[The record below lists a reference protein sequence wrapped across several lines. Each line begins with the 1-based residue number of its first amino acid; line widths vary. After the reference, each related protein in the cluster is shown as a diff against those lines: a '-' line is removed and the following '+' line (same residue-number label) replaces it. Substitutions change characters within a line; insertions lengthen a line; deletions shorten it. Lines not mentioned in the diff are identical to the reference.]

1 MGYIATSSKEKFMA
15 GIRLMVAVVGSTMGP
30 YGKTVLECAGLG
42 ATKRRLIRD
51 GKETLNLIQPT
62 DPEEYE
68 PIARAKDVAA
78 AVVRRAGDSTSTATL
93 ILGNGYLEAE
103 KQYADN
109 LTVSRAGLSRAI
121 RVVKG
126 LVLEYLRSRVLSVV
140 RDDGSY
146 DMDKLRSVATVAAAG
161 DSVIG
166 TQIADMIGRIGAD
179 GSIKVEYHDAEH
191 VVSEVVPGYKAEGGV
206 YEIGQYNTRRG
217 LEVENARVCVVT
229 DESGIS
235 DWQKDVSPILA
246 AAKEFHPSP
255 LLIFCLHAEG
265 TAKATLL
272 NPMVQGPDGRPFRA
286 PVWVIRI
293 GNGGVDT
300 LADIAAVTGAK
311 MMGKTW
317 GNQVSKI
324 KSSDFGVA
332 KHVIATTE
340 SVTIMRSE
348 EVEGLDKY
356 VNALR
361 AAAEEKPERLEA
373 VNARIAAVMGS
384 VGVIKVPA
392 STQSTGHYY
401 QEVVDD
407 TWRATQAAIK
417 HGVLP
422 GGGWTLYSAAEF
434 PYDNLT
440 EEEFIA
446 LQVVGEG
453 LKSVAMQVYGNAGW
467 DDRVEDA
474 WRHMTNSSVLTMPD
488 GLIMGCFECGVIDSA
503 AAVMA
508 AVELS
513 LDELALWVGT
523 EYLLVRKND
532 GQ

>member
-1 MGYIATSSKEKFMA
+1 MGYIPTIDKTKFMN
-15 GIRLMVAVVGSTMGP
+15 GVRLMVAVVGSTMGP
-30 YGKTVLECAGLG
+30 YGKTVMECAGLG
-42 ATKRRLIRD
+42 AAKRRLIRD
-51 GKETLNLIQPT
+51 GKETLNLIQPS

-68 PIARAKDVAA
+68 PIARAKDVAS

-103 KQYADN
+103 KKYADN

-126 LVLEYLRSRVLSVV
+126 LVLDYLRSRVLSVV

-191 VVSEVVPGYKAEGGV
+191 VVSEVVPGYKADGGV
-206 YEIGQYNTRRG
+206 YELGQYNTPKG
-217 LEVENARVCVVT
+217 LQLGNARICVVT
-229 DESGIS
+229 DESGLS

-246 AAKEFHPSP
+246 AAKEFHPAP

-272 NPMVQGPDGRPFRA
+272 NPMVQGPDGRAFRA

-293 GNGGVDT
+293 GKGGVDT
-300 LADIAAVTGAK
+300 LADIAAVTGSK

-317 GNQVSKI
+317 GNAVSKI
-324 KSSDFGVA
+324 KSADFGVA

-340 SVTIMRSE
+340 SVTIERAE
-348 EVEGLDKY
+348 EVVGLDAY

-361 AAAEEKPERLEA
+361 AAIDEKPDRLEA

-434 PYDNLT
+434 PYQDLT
-440 EEEFIA
+440 EEQIVA
-446 LQVVGEG
+446 AQIVGEG
-453 LKSVAMQVYGNAGW
+453 LKSVALQVYGNAGW
-467 DDRVEDA
+467 DEQVVDA
-474 WRHMTNSSVLTMPD
+474 RLDMYAQSILTFPD
-488 GLIMGCFECGVIDSA
+488 GKIVDCFECGVIDSA

-508 AVELS
+508 AVELA

-523 EYLLVRKND
+523 EYLLVRKSD
-532 GQ
+532 EQ